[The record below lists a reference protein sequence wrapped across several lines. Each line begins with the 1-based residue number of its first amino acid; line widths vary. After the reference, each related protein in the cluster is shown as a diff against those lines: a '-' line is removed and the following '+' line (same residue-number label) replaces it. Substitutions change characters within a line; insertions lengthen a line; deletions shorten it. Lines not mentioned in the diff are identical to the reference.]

1 LRVWL
6 ALSAAEAPLPLAVMA
21 QAATRIV
28 RAVPTVVLL
37 QALGLAVP
45 QLLEQWPVA
54 ALQWRLEWT
63 PPPVAQVAARR
74 SVRGQG

>member
-1 LRVWL
+1 LLAWL

-37 QALGLAVP
+37 RALGLAVP

-54 ALQWRLEWT
+54 ALQWRLEWL
-63 PPPVAQVAARR
+63 AQVVARR